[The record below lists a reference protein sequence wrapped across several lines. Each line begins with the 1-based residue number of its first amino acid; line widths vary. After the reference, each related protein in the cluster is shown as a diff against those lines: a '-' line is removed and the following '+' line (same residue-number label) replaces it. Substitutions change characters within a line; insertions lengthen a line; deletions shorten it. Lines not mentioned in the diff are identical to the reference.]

1 MRRAAGCC
9 LLSGNP
15 DPNRWHPSRGGE
27 RAEVLLRRHLSEAG
41 GKLLH

>member
-1 MRRAAGCC
+1 M
-9 LLSGNP
+9 LSGKP
-15 DPNRWHPSRGGE
+15 VPNRWRPSRGGE